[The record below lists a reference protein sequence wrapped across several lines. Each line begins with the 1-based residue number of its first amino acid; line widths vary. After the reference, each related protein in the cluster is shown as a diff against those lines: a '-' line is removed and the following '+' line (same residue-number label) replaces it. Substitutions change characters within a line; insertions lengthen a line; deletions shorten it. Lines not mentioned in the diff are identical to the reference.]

1 MVKKITLVI
10 RTKINY
16 MKEFNFSE
24 VLKELSNRLSRI
36 PYNNGDIS
44 DLGNEIG
51 FVLGKYKITDSD
63 IEDFIS
69 GLNHGISL
77 SDGTH

>member
-1 MVKKITLVI
+1 
-10 RTKINY
+10 